1 MQERTFNRRRRQLF
15 RRRISGAEV
24 GGGVMVLAALLG
36 AVGWVAA
43 QRDAYDPAE
52 RDLSFAVLQAQ
63 SVEDRLYRRPLVAW
77 VEPGSGP
84 AGAAAPALRLG
95 AFPPAIVADGWRVST
110 RLQEFGPDNLYEKI
124 NGAAEQYLRF
134 GFQRLHYVGLRRE
147 DGSQDAPP
155 EELGI
160 ELYDQGDFAGGLG
173 IFSAQRDPARP
184 LRREGALTYYETAV
198 GAIGVMGRWFF
209 KVAGSTESPALQAK
223 TRQLVAALSALP
235 LGKDEVPF
243 GYHVLT
249 GPLGLPLGAV
259 AYQAENAFQFG
270 FARDFWFGQIGGKPA
285 AGRFFLHRTAG
296 PAEAAGLYERL
307 LTEQRFDYDVLVE
320 DEERAVLRHRFL
332 KNHFALALAGPVV
345 YGVENVMARADVEPA
360 LRRLEQAL
368 AASPEQRRE
377 R

>member
-15 RRRISGAEV
+15 RRRISGAE
-24 GGGVMVLAALLG
+24 VLAALLG

-63 SVEDRLYRRPLVAW
+63 SMEDRLYRRPLVAW

-84 AGAAAPALRLG
+84 AGAAVPAPRLG

-147 DGSQDAPP
+147 GGV
-155 EELGI
+155 EELSI

-173 IFSAQRDPARP
+173 IFSAQRDPTRP

-223 TRQLVAALSALP
+223 TRQLVAALATLP
-235 LGKDEVPF
+235 VAEGEVPY
-243 GYHVLT
+243 GYRVLT
-249 GPLGLPLGAV
+249 ERLGLPFGAV
-259 AYQAENAFQFG
+259 AYQSANAFQFA
-270 FARDFWFGQIGGKPA
+270 FAQDFWFGTIGDSTGGHQPA
-285 AGRFFLHRTAG
+285 SGRFFLHRAAG
-296 PAEAAGLYERL
+296 PAEAAELYERL

>member
-1 MQERTFNRRRRQLF
+1 MHERTFNRRRRQLF

-24 GGGVMVLAALLG
+24 GGGAVVLALLLG
-36 AVGWVAA
+36 TVGWVAA
-43 QRDAYDPAE
+43 QRDAFDPAE

-84 AGAAAPALRLG
+84 AATAASAPRLG
-95 AFPPAIVADGWRVST
+95 PFPPAIVGDGWRVST
-110 RLQEFGPDNLYEKI
+110 RMQECGPDNLYEKI
-124 NGAAEQYLRF
+124 NGAAEQFLRF

-147 DGSQDAPP
+147 GGA
-155 EELGI
+155 EELSI

-184 LRREGALTYYETAV
+184 LRREGALTYYETSV

-209 KVAGSTESPALQAK
+209 KVAGNAESPALQAK
-223 TRQLVAALSALP
+223 TRQLVAALSTLP
-235 LGKDEVPF
+235 LAKDEVPF

-285 AGRFFLHRTAG
+285 AGRFFLHRAEG
-296 PAEAAGLYERL
+296 PAQAAELYERL
-307 LTEQRFDYDVLVE
+307 LTEQRFDYDVLAE
-320 DEERAVLRHRFL
+320 DEERVVLRHRFL
-332 KNHFALALAGPVV
+332 KNHLALALAGPVV
-345 YGVENVMARADVEPA
+345 YGVENVQARTQVEPA
-360 LRRLEQAL
+360 LQELARAL
-368 AASPEQRRE
+368 AGSTEARRE